1 MSYTAANNNYELY
14 VKSILEILE
23 KPVETM
29 NLFQNQNITGVFGV
43 SDEFGA
49 MYCKCLQDEFPD
61 EVKKIRD
68 GVYNPLFTEFH
79 SIGKP
84 TLFYS
89 DILGQSINA
98 NTIRYIYHALLIKKY
113 MEQKFPGKALQVVEI
128 GGGYGGLCFWL
139 SKLAPTS
146 IKKYEIFDLDAVTKL
161 QKRCLEKWNVACS
174 YSDNPFTWTKTDTT
188 FVISNYGFSE
198 FNELFQ
204 RVYTQT
210 VTSKSEGGFMI
221 WNNWTGVCKFTENK
235 IAMENERPAFPG
247 CHNLFLY
254 F

>member
-1 MSYTAANNNYELY
+1 MSYIAANNDYGLYE
-14 VKSILEILE
+14 KSIHGILE
-23 KPVETM
+23 TPIEHLSFFHT
-29 NLFQNQNITGVFGV
+29 QDITGVFGV
-43 SDEFGA
+43 SDEFGT
-49 MYCKCLQDEFPD
+49 MYCKCIQDEFP
-61 EVKKIRD
+61 EELKKIRD
-68 GVYNPLFTEFH
+68 GVYDTLLNEFH

-84 TLFYS
+84 PMFYS
-89 DILGQSINA
+89 DILGRSINA
-98 NTIRYIYHALLIKKY
+98 NTTRYIYHAFLIKKY

-139 SKLAPTS
+139 SKLAPLS
-146 IKKYEIFDLDAVTKL
+146 IKTYEIFDLNTVLKL

-174 YSDNPFTWTKTDTT
+174 YSDNPFTWNKTDTT

-210 VTSKSEGGFMI
+210 ITSKSDGGFMV
-221 WNNWTGVCKFTENK
+221 WNNWTGMIKFTENQMV
-235 IAMENERPAFPG
+235 MENERPDFPG